1 MKNIVYFELKKV
13 LNVRKAIILGV
24 VLVLLCIGSF
34 AIISAMGNWRGAA
47 EMLSF
52 YQGSIENNPRIEAA
66 KERYEELCEQ
76 YIEPGIEMD
85 EATWEE
91 FNNLEYPLWLENCDE
106 ARKNNLQ
113 NDGFE
118 ADTLIIGD
126 TIFYA
131 FVEEFIANY
140 LPLILGGLIAFL
152 IAPVFASEYANH
164 MDGLLLSAK
173 HGKRKLIF
181 GKLIASGLV
190 IFGTYSFVLGIFILM
205 SFCVHGIGDLNA
217 SFVFTADNV
226 YIYLSSPFNFSV
238 GEYLLV
244 LFGCSLLGC
253 MGVGCMTLF
262 LSSKC
267 RSALS
272 ASMISLACVY
282 VPVLAFKMLG
292 ENKGLV
298 PNILRL
304 FHGAVMGV
312 RTLFSDYF
320 PVQIGSLT
328 MTMPAISIF
337 LFCISSVFFVMSA
350 FQVFKKHQV
359 QN

>member
-1 MKNIVYFELKKV
+1 MKNIVYFELKKI
-13 LNVRKAIILGV
+13 LNVKKVIALSI

-34 AIISAMGNWRGAA
+34 AIILAMGNWKGAA

-52 YQGSIENNPRIEAA
+52 YQGSVEGHPGIEAA

-91 FNNLEYPLWLENCDE
+91 FNDLEYPLWLDNCDE
-106 ARKNNLQ
+106 ARKSNLQ
-113 NDGFE
+113 KDGFT
-118 ADTLIIGD
+118 ADTLVIGD

-140 LPLILGGLIAFL
+140 LPFIMGFVIAFL
-152 IAPVFASEYANH
+152 LAPVFASEYANN
-164 MDGLLLSAK
+164 MDSLLLSAK
-173 HGKRKLIF
+173 HGKKKLIF

-190 IFGTYSFVLGIFILM
+190 IFGAYGFVLGIFMVM
-205 SFCVHGIGDLNA
+205 SLCLHGIGDLNA

-238 GEYLLV
+238 GEYLLI

-253 MGVGCMTLF
+253 VGVGCMTLF

-267 RSALS
+267 RNGLS

-282 VPVLAFKMLG
+282 VPILAFKMLG
-292 ENKGLV
+292 RNEGIV

-320 PVQIGSLT
+320 PVRIGGLT
-328 MTMPAISIF
+328 MTMPVISIS
-337 LFCISSVFFVMSA
+337 LFCFSSVFFVVAA
-350 FQVFKKHQV
+350 FQIFRKHQV